1 MKHFVL
7 AAILIVL
14 TSVCAY
20 SKDVVEETVVA
31 IRGSLSLSLTF

>member
-7 AAILIVL
+7 TILIVL

-20 SKDVVEETVVA
+20 SQDIVEETVVA
-31 IRGSLSLSLTF
+31 TRRTLSLSLTF

>member
-7 AAILIVL
+7 TILIVL

-20 SKDVVEETVVA
+20 SQEVVEETVVTTS
-31 IRGSLSLSLTF
+31 GSLGLSLTF

>member
-7 AAILIVL
+7 AVILIVL

-20 SKDVVEETVVA
+20 SQDVVEEAVVA
-31 IRGSLSLSLTF
+31 IELTPKS